1 MNFTA
6 QIKRGVTALV
16 LFSALGAVALTHAAS
31 VDTQS
36 ARTAATD
43 VASTRIAVVAKP
55 ASNAST
61 TTRVHVGRPVM
72 ASATPTKR
80 EIERASR

>member
-16 LFSALGAVALTHAAS
+16 LFSALGAFALAHAAN
-31 VDTQS
+31 VEPQS
-36 ARTAATD
+36 ARPAANE
-43 VASTRIAVVAKP
+43 VAPTRIAVVAKP

-61 TTRVHVGRPVM
+61 TTRVHVGRPILV
-72 ASATPTKR
+72 SANPTKR